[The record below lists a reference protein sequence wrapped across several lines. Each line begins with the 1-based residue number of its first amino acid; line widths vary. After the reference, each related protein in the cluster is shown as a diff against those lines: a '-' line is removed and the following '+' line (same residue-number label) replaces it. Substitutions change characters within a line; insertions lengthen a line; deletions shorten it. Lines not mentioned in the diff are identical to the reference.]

1 MWQKIGM
8 IGRDGILRRKIYPR
22 VRSRRPFVLVGPA
35 GIGKTALLEWA
46 YKHARGKKAF
56 LSCSMT
62 VKENMQEICRG
73 WELEVLDEDGK
84 KKGVTKAS
92 LALLER
98 AAFKAPSGLI
108 FLDELERAT
117 PALLRRL
124 KALNERHT
132 IIAAG
137 KPPFRKEDVK
147 RLTWGMAE
155 IRVPP
160 LDSRARLELSDRVT
174 RHFGS
179 AVSASEIASA
189 SRGYPGRIVAM
200 SRGEVETR
208 SARVSGEEIDLS
220 PLFLLGICSLVAVRY
235 IAVGLGSTD
244 LYIIGGLGMGLGA
257 FARFFLF
264 RGFSKRS

>member
-8 IGRDGILRRKIYPR
+8 IGRDGILKRQIYPR
-22 VRSRRPFVLVGPA
+22 VRAGKPFVLVGPA

-46 YKHARGKKAF
+46 FEHARGKKAY

-73 WELEVLDEDGK
+73 WQLDVLDEDGK

-92 LALLER
+92 LALLEK
-98 AAFKAPSGLI
+98 AAFRASPGLI

-124 KALNERHT
+124 KALYERHT
-132 IIAAG
+132 IMAAG
-137 KPPFRKEDVK
+137 RPPFRKEDIK

-160 LDSRARLELSDRVT
+160 LGAGARMRLSDQVT

-179 AVSASEIASA
+179 AVPASEIASA

-220 PLFLLGICSLVAVRY
+220 PVFLLAICSLVAVRY

-264 RGFSKRS
+264 RGFSKRN